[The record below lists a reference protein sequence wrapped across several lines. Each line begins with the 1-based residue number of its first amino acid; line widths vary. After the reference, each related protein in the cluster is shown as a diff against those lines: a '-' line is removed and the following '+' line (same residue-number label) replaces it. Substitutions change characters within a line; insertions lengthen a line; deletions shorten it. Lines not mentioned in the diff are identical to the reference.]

1 MKQATNDHGIGKT
14 AKIHTVELERI
25 DDGWG
30 GSDAN
35 ATILIR
41 KSGVSDYGVHLR
53 STTGSTDP
61 LSYEDEIH
69 LTLREARALIGE
81 LAKQIVMQEKAVQ
94 ARSLQH
100 AKDLID
106 R

>member
-14 AKIHTVELERI
+14 AKIHTVEVERI

-41 KSGVSDYGVHLR
+41 KSGA
-53 STTGSTDP
+53 TASTDP

-81 LAKQIVMQEKAVQ
+81 LAIQIVMQEEAVQ
-94 ARSLQH
+94 VRSLQH
-100 AKDLID
+100 AIDLID